1 MIWTNAASHCLVA
14 KSGTDLSVHSQEH
27 LDAVARELNERPR
40 MTLNYVSPAEKFDE
54 CVASIG

>member
-1 MIWTNAASHCLVA
+1 MLQIGDEALITDLVA
-14 KSGTDLSVHSQEH
+14 RLFTSQEQ

-40 MTLNYVSPAEKFDE
+40 MTLNYASPAEKFDE